1 MKVPMSDSIIN
12 PQLLQLRDQIDIV
25 DAQLVKLLGQRFGLT
40 AKVGV
45 LKKETGLEARDP
57 ERERLQIC
65 KVRKLA
71 TDSGVDPDFIENL
84 FQTMLKTVVQNH
96 REV

>member
-1 MKVPMSDSIIN
+1 MSNTTTN
-12 PQLLQLRDQIDIV
+12 PQLLQLRAQIDVV
-25 DAQLVKLLGQRFGLT
+25 DAQLVSLLGQRFGLT
-40 AKVGV
+40 AQVGV

-57 ERERLQIC
+57 ERERLQIE

-71 TDSGVDPDFIENL
+71 TDSGVDPDFVENL
-84 FQTMLKTVVQNH
+84 FQSLLKTVVQNH

>member
-1 MKVPMSDSIIN
+1 MSDTVIN

-25 DAQLVKLLGQRFGLT
+25 DAQLVALLGQRFGLT
-40 AKVGV
+40 AQVGV

-57 ERERLQIC
+57 DRERSQIV

-71 TDSGVDPDFIENL
+71 ADSGVDPDFIENL

>member
-1 MKVPMSDSIIN
+1 MKVPMSDKIVN
-12 PQLLQLRDQIDIV
+12 PELLQLRDQIDIV
-25 DAQLVKLLGQRFGLT
+25 DAHLVKLLGQRFGLT
-40 AKVGV
+40 AQVGL
-45 LKKETGLEARDP
+45 LKKQTGLEARDP
-57 ERERLQIC
+57 DRERLQIE

-84 FQTMLKTVVQNH
+84 FQTMLKTVVQKH

>member
-1 MKVPMSDSIIN
+1 MSDTMIN

-25 DAQLVKLLGQRFGLT
+25 DAQLVALLGQRFGLT
-40 AKVGV
+40 AQVGV

-57 ERERLQIC
+57 NRERLQIE

-71 TDSGVDPDFIENL
+71 TDSGVDPNFIENL